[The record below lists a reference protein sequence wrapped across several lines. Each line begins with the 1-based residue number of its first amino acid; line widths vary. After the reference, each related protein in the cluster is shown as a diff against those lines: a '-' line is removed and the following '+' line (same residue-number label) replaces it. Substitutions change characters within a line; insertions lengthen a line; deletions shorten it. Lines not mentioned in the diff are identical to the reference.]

1 MNVTGQTHL
10 LKAEQ
15 LNGVSGNN
23 LFPITVFDAVIDP
36 ETNQP
41 LNVTV
46 KNLTAKQT
54 VISITTID
62 GSEIPLDSTY
72 LDVLWDSQSVKS
84 VFNGYFLLIT
94 KQKIRGQYDEYIDTI
109 VNTYIYN
116 GDSIEEADVKTVSNW
131 HQINNQ
137 ATRNPK
143 LLNCIKLNNDR
154 TAIVSFTSLS
164 EALEYMYDTYFTD
177 RDVEFAT
184 SRVLMIVTSI
194 AGKIRYYRYNNFY
207 IYGEAALKDH
217 TNWVD
222 VFSDIRAYV
231 NQLDEAMGLH
241 VSALQEK
248 INNSGTYHFE
258 FSAYDGEKTQA
269 YVADYIKNHTSD
281 WSATTFDNTLP
292 NIRNV
297 LFVGYTDSDSHT
309 YVQYKIDLSTSSDI
323 ETDITDYSNKWVQI
337 I

>member
-36 ETNQP
+36 ENNQS

-46 KNLTAKQT
+46 ENLKAKQT
-54 VISITTID
+54 VISITTTG

-72 LDVLWDSQSVKS
+72 LNVLWDSQSVKS

-177 RDVEFAT
+177 RDIEFAA
-184 SRVLMIVTSI
+184 SRFLMIVTSI
-194 AGKIRYYRYNNFY
+194 AGEIGYYRYNNLA
-207 IYGEAALKDH
+207 IYGQAALKNPS
-217 TNWVD
+217 NWVD
-222 VFSDIRAYV
+222 VFS
-231 NQLDEAMGLH
+231 GLY
-241 VSALQEK
+241 EK
-248 INNSGTYHFE
+248 INNNGTYHFE
-258 FSAYDGEKTQA
+258 IPSSIGAQDLQSAIL
-269 YVADYIKNHTSD
+269 YVSQRVSD
-281 WSATTFDNTLP
+281 WSAATFDNTKV

-297 LFVGYTDSDSHT
+297 LFVGFIDSISND
-309 YVQYKIDLSTSSDI
+309 YVQYRIDVSASNDPY
-323 ETDITDYSNKWVQI
+323 TDLADPSNWHQLI
-337 I
+337 